1 MFFFLDV
8 FLLFFFRDA
17 AAVDFLD
24 LDMADIISNVDT
36 ILNIIVVA
44 VAFLKYSFCYYFT
57 KST

>member
-1 MFFFLDV
+1 MFFCC
-8 FLLFFFRDA
+8 FFRDA

>member
-1 MFFFLDV
+1 MFFCC
-8 FLLFFFRDA
+8 FFRDA

-44 VAFLKYSFCYYFT
+44 VAFFKYSFCYYFT